1 MSERPQERRIR
12 PATASD
18 CSAAEERPPLRVAGL
33 FAGVGGIEL
42 GLHRAGHEAAL
53 LCELDAGASAVLGA
67 HFPGVPLCADVR
79 ALTALPP
86 SVELLAAGFPCQD
99 LSQAGQTRGIAGK

>member
-1 MSERPQERRIR
+1 MSSRVLSRRAAADQTARVRRPLARATAMGVGKSHPSSILALGSAMSERPQERRIR

-53 LCELDAGASAVLGA
+53 LCELD
-67 HFPGVPLCADVR
+67 
-79 ALTALPP
+79 
-86 SVELLAAGFPCQD
+86 
-99 LSQAGQTRGIAGK
+99 